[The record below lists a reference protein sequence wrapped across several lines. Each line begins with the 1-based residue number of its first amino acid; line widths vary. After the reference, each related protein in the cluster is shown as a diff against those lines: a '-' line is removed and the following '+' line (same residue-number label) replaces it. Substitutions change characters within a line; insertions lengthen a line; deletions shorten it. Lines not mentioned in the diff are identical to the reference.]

1 MIVRWHIF
9 QDHGLRCEAQVF
21 LPEDTKNN
29 KALLFCP
36 GFPGAGATLF
46 EQRHAGA
53 LTAEG
58 YDVYVIKHKGIRL
71 DTPTA
76 PFMVNN
82 SARLSEGRV
91 KGERY
96 IGGAIASIDDWLTE
110 PLPALAE
117 LHDRYQSIDVIGN
130 SFGALSALWSL
141 TMPGAAS
148 AKVKSLV
155 LYAGAQGM
163 ADSIMRIWKPEYIDV
178 PRIADKVALEDAV
191 QIVARLKTVYED
203 LPKRVSDGLE
213 SHIALTYLVVERDE
227 LLTLTDTDHFRAA
240 IGGRGRVVMDTI
252 DKLLPEHGLMAHD
265 TPEYPTREILRLLS
279 S

>member
-1 MIVRWHIF
+1 MIVRWHVF
-9 QDHGLRCEAQVF
+9 QNQGLRCEAQAF
-21 LPEDTKNN
+21 LPEDTRNER
-29 KALLFCP
+29 AILFCP
-36 GFPGAGATLF
+36 GFPGAGGTLF

-82 SARLSEGRV
+82 SARLAEGRL
-91 KGERY
+91 KGEKY
-96 IGGAIASIDDWLTE
+96 LGGGIASIDDWLTE
-110 PLPALAE
+110 PLLALAE
-117 LHDRYQSIDVIGN
+117 LHERYQSIDMIGN
-130 SFGALSALWSL
+130 SFGALSSLWSL

-148 AKVKSLV
+148 EKVKTLV
-155 LYAGAQGM
+155 LYAGAQGI
-163 ADSIMRIWKPEYIDV
+163 ADSIMRIWKPEYITV

-203 LPKRVSDGLE
+203 LPKRVLNGLA

-227 LLTLTDTDHFRAA
+227 LLTLADTDQFRAA
-240 IGGRGRVVMDTI
+240 IGGRGRVVIDTI
-252 DKLLPEHGLMAHD
+252 DKPLPEHGLMAHD
-265 TPEYPTREILRLLS
+265 TPEYPTNKILELLS
-279 S
+279 

>member
-1 MIVRWHIF
+1 MIVRWHVF
-9 QDHGLRCEAQVF
+9 RDQGLRCEAQAF
-21 LPEDTKNN
+21 LPEDIKNN
-29 KALLFCP
+29 KAVLFCP

-71 DTPTA
+71 DSPTA

-82 SARLSEGRV
+82 SARLAEGKRE
-91 KGERY
+91 GERY
-96 IGGAIASIDDWLTE
+96 IGGGIASIDDWLTE

-117 LHDRYQSIDVIGN
+117 LHEKYQSIDVIGN
-130 SFGALSALWSL
+130 SFGALSSLWSL
-141 TMPGAAS
+141 TMPGAAAS
-148 AKVKSLV
+148 KVKSLV

-163 ADSIMRIWKPEYIDV
+163 ADSIMRIWKPDYITV

-191 QIVARLKTVYED
+191 QIVARLKTVYEE
-203 LPKRVSDGLE
+203 LPKRVLE
-213 SHIALTYLVVERDE
+213 ELASHISLTYLVVERDE
-227 LLTLTDTDHFRAA
+227 LLTLTDTDLFRAA

-252 DKLLPEHGLMAHD
+252 DKPLPEHGLMAHD
-265 TPEYPTREILRLLS
+265 TPEYPTDKILELLA
-279 S
+279 